1 MSKRLLGDGTQV
13 DMLDG
18 IIPELLKGLSGSQI
32 SNTISQIIPKI
43 RPIDEQR
50 NSLVDVAQNK
60 IVNDIRAT
68 GTEAS
73 KKLYDSNNLSAADK
87 ANNTKFGQFMSKNDS
102 IAGIANAAAK
112 TIGSA
117 LHSNRTGLQKSDE
130 GALKIRD
137 AQYSVLK
144 KIPVTAP
151 FAKAAEILDNTLGAI
166 TGGLGSAT
174 KADKAL
180 TAIPLVGN
188 TAAIFAG
195 KTDQF
200 KGDIQDINTG
210 DFGGVVSDATRA
222 NELSGV
228 KSVQKNKLNNQIRAA
243 QNNFNMTANIIDFNK
258 RRKDNNIGSDYLS
271 RNLSKYQGNQQLT
284 LAKKGTK
291 LGLDQARRLLQE
303 SKKSNNN
310 LPSGIALNIPGNGI
324 NKAVADTI
332 NIVDKAKGGLTE
344 KEIKDILFE
353 LTASAT
359 GNDEYK
365 FKELVDNN
373 KEYFVDL
380 FNKSGYENYVELI
393 ENNDYENIYKI
404 VQQIFNIQ
412 SFKSGGKI
420 EKENIIPTGALHKN
434 LHNIDDIGIDITK
447 KGIPVVTMDEGGEF
461 KEQIAEVEA
470 AEWTLS
476 LDVTKQIE
484 EYWNNYKESGDDNI
498 AIECGKYL
506 VDQIFNNTRDD
517 DKVIKKTE

>member
-32 SNTISQIIPKI
+32 SNTINQIVPKI
-43 RPIDEQR
+43 RPIEEQR
-50 NSLVDVAQNK
+50 NSLTDAAQNK
-60 IVNDIRAT
+60 VVGEIKSSSPK
-68 GTEAS
+68 GP
-73 KKLYDSNNLSAADK
+73 LSADSRI
-87 ANNTKFGQFMSKNDS
+87 NNSGFGKFIGKNDA
-102 IAGIANAAAK
+102 IIGAANGLVK
-112 TIGSA
+112 TVGDA
-117 LHSNRTGLQKSDE
+117 FHSNRTGLQKPDE

-151 FAKAAEILDNTLGAI
+151 FAKAAELLDNTLGAI

-243 QNNFNMTANIIDFNK
+243 QNDFNMTANIIDFNK

-271 RNLSKYQGNQQLT
+271 RNLSKYQWNQQLT
-284 LAKKGTK
+284 LAKKGVK
-291 LGLDQARRLLQE
+291 FPDLESARNILNSIK
-303 SKKSNNN
+303 SK
-310 LPSGIALNIPGNGI
+310 
-324 NKAVADTI
+324 D
-332 NIVDKAKGGLTE
+332 
-344 KEIKDILFE
+344 
-353 LTASAT
+353 
-359 GNDEYK
+359 
-365 FKELVDNN
+365 
-373 KEYFVDL
+373 
-380 FNKSGYENYVELI
+380 
-393 ENNDYENIYKI
+393 
-404 VQQIFNIQ
+404 IQ

-434 LHNIDDIGIDITK
+434 LHHIDDIGIDITK

>member
-1 MSKRLLGDGTQV
+1 MSNDPINYKLLGDGSMAPIFRGV
-13 DMLDG
+13 LDG
-18 IIPELLKGLSGSQI
+18 ISPELVSG
-32 SNTISQIIPKI
+32 ISQKLISRQPDKVIPKLSKEAAKLSTGSDNALTDPDKN
-43 RPIDEQR
+43 PI
-50 NSLVDVAQNK
+50 
-60 IVNDIRAT
+60 IGDIRES
-68 GTEAS
+68 GKSAS
-73 KKLYDSNNLSAADK
+73 LENLSASAK
-87 ANNTKFGQFMSKNDS
+87 VNNSGFGKFMGKNEGIIGVANGLV
-102 IAGIANAAAK
+102 K
-112 TIGSA
+112 TVGNSF
-117 LHSNRTGLQKSDE
+117 HNNRTGLQKPDE

-151 FAKAAEILDNTLGAI
+151 FAKAAELLDNTLGAI

-180 TAIPLVGN
+180 AAIPLVGN

-210 DFGGVVSDATRA
+210 DFGGVVSDATSA

-243 QNNFNMTANIIDFNK
+243 QNDFNMTANIIDFNK

-284 LAKKGTK
+284 LAKKGVK
-291 LGLDQARRLLQE
+291 FPDLESARNILNSIK
-303 SKKSNNN
+303 SK
-310 LPSGIALNIPGNGI
+310 
-324 NKAVADTI
+324 D
-332 NIVDKAKGGLTE
+332 
-344 KEIKDILFE
+344 
-353 LTASAT
+353 
-359 GNDEYK
+359 
-365 FKELVDNN
+365 
-373 KEYFVDL
+373 
-380 FNKSGYENYVELI
+380 
-393 ENNDYENIYKI
+393 
-404 VQQIFNIQ
+404 IQ

-434 LHNIDDIGIDITK
+434 LHHIDDIGIDITK

-484 EYWNNYKESGDDNI
+484 EYWNNYKESGDENI

>member
-50 NSLVDVAQNK
+50 NSLVDAAQNK
-60 IVNDIRAT
+60 VVNDIKAT

-73 KKLYDSNNLSAADK
+73 KKLYDYNNLSAADK
-87 ANNTKFGQFMSKNDS
+87 VNNTKFGQFMSKNDS
-102 IAGIANAAAK
+102 IVGVANAAAK
-112 TIGSA
+112 TIGNA
-117 LHSNRTGLQKSDE
+117 LHSNRTGLQKSDA
-130 GALKIRD
+130 GALAIRD

-174 KADKAL
+174 EVDKFL
-180 TAIPLVGN
+180 TKIPLLGN

-195 KTDQF
+195 KTDTF

-210 DFGGVVSDATRA
+210 DFGGTVADSTRA
-222 NELSGV
+222 QDLSGV
-228 KSVQKNKLNNQIRAA
+228 KSVAKNKLNKQIRSAQHDFTLAA
-243 QNNFNMTANIIDFNK
+243 DAIDYNK
-258 RRKDNNIGSDYLS
+258 LRLNNNIDLQSAI
-271 RNLSKYQGNQQLT
+271 LSKYYQGNQRIMLS
-284 LAKKGTK
+284 KKGSK
-291 LGLDQARRLLQE
+291 FPELDAVREILE
-303 SKKSNNN
+303 SSKVK
-310 LPSGIALNIPGNGI
+310 
-324 NKAVADTI
+324 
-332 NIVDKAKGGLTE
+332 
-344 KEIKDILFE
+344 
-353 LTASAT
+353 
-359 GNDEYK
+359 
-365 FKELVDNN
+365 
-373 KEYFVDL
+373 
-380 FNKSGYENYVELI
+380 
-393 ENNDYENIYKI
+393 
-404 VQQIFNIQ
+404 
-412 SFKSGGKI
+412 SFKSGGKV

-434 LHNIDDIGIDITK
+434 LHHIDDIGIDITK

-461 KEQIAEVEA
+461 KEQVAEVES

-484 EYWNNYKESGDDNI
+484 EYWQNYKESGDDNI

-506 VDQIFNNTRDD
+506 VDQIFNNTIDD

>member
-1 MSKRLLGDGTQV
+1 MSNDPINYKLLGDGSMAPIFRGV
-13 DMLDG
+13 LDG
-18 IIPELLKGLSGSQI
+18 ISPELVSG
-32 SNTISQIIPKI
+32 ISQKLISRQPDKVIPKLS
-43 RPIDEQR
+43 REAAKLSTGSDNALTDPDKNPIIGDMRESGKSA
-50 NSLVDVAQNK
+50 SL
-60 IVNDIRAT
+60 
-68 GTEAS
+68 E
-73 KKLYDSNNLSAADK
+73 NLSASAK
-87 ANNTKFGQFMSKNDS
+87 VNNSGFGKFIGKNDA
-102 IAGIANAAAK
+102 IIGAANGLVK
-112 TIGSA
+112 TVGDA
-117 LHSNRTGLQKSDE
+117 FHSNRTGLQKADE
-130 GALKIRD
+130 GALKVRD

-144 KIPVTAP
+144 KIPITAP
-151 FAKAAEILDNTLGAI
+151 FAKAAELLDNTLGAI

-243 QNNFNMTANIIDFNK
+243 QNDFNMTANIIDFNK
-258 RRKDNNIGSDYLS
+258 RRKENNIGSDYLS

-291 LGLDQARRLLQE
+291 FPDLESARNILNSIK
-303 SKKSNNN
+303 SK
-310 LPSGIALNIPGNGI
+310 
-324 NKAVADTI
+324 D
-332 NIVDKAKGGLTE
+332 
-344 KEIKDILFE
+344 
-353 LTASAT
+353 
-359 GNDEYK
+359 
-365 FKELVDNN
+365 
-373 KEYFVDL
+373 
-380 FNKSGYENYVELI
+380 
-393 ENNDYENIYKI
+393 
-404 VQQIFNIQ
+404 IQ

-434 LHNIDDIGIDITK
+434 LHHIEEANPELEGKITK
-447 KGIPVVTMDEGGEF
+447 KGIPVGTYEDGGEF
-461 KEQIAEVEA
+461 NQCAEVES

-484 EYWNNYKESGDDNI
+484 DYWDNYKESDEDNI

>member
-1 MSKRLLGDGTQV
+1 MSKKLLGDGTQV

-32 SNTISQIIPKI
+32 SNTINQIVPKV
-43 RPIDEQR
+43 RPIEEQR
-50 NSLVDVAQNK
+50 NSLTDASQNK
-60 IVNDIRAT
+60 VIGEIKSSIPKEPISASAKVNNS
-68 GTEAS
+68 GFG
-73 KKLYDSNNLSAADK
+73 
-87 ANNTKFGQFMSKNDS
+87 KFMGKNDA
-102 IAGIANAAAK
+102 IIGAANGLVK
-112 TIGSA
+112 TVGDA
-117 LHSNRTGLQKSDE
+117 FHSNRTGLQKSDE

-144 KIPVTAP
+144 KIPITAP
-151 FAKAAEILDNTLGAI
+151 FAKAAELLDNTLGAI

-243 QNNFNMTANIIDFNK
+243 QNDFNMTANIIDFNK

-284 LAKKGTK
+284 LAKKGVK
-291 LGLDQARRLLQE
+291 FPDLESARNILNSIK
-303 SKKSNNN
+303 SK
-310 LPSGIALNIPGNGI
+310 
-324 NKAVADTI
+324 D
-332 NIVDKAKGGLTE
+332 
-344 KEIKDILFE
+344 
-353 LTASAT
+353 
-359 GNDEYK
+359 
-365 FKELVDNN
+365 
-373 KEYFVDL
+373 
-380 FNKSGYENYVELI
+380 
-393 ENNDYENIYKI
+393 
-404 VQQIFNIQ
+404 IQ

-434 LHNIDDIGIDITK
+434 LHHIEEANPELEGKITK
-447 KGIPVVTMDEGGEF
+447 KGIPVGTYEDGGEF
-461 KEQIAEVEA
+461 LQNAEIESG
-470 AEWTLS
+470 EIIYS

-484 EYWNNYKESGDDNI
+484 EYCNNYKESGDDNI

>member
-32 SNTISQIIPKI
+32 SNTINQIVPKV
-43 RPIDEQR
+43 RPIEEQR
-50 NSLVDVAQNK
+50 NSLTDAAQNK
-60 IVNDIRAT
+60 VIGEIKSSIPKEPISASAKVNNS
-68 GTEAS
+68 GFG
-73 KKLYDSNNLSAADK
+73 
-87 ANNTKFGQFMSKNDS
+87 KFMGKNDA
-102 IAGIANAAAK
+102 IIGVANGLVQTVGDAF
-112 TIGSA
+112 
-117 LHSNRTGLQKSDE
+117 HSNRTGLQKPDE

-144 KIPVTAP
+144 KIPITAP
-151 FAKAAEILDNTLGAI
+151 FAKAAELLDNTLGAI

-243 QNNFNMTANIIDFNK
+243 QNDFNMTANIIDFNK

-271 RNLSKYQGNQQLT
+271 RNLRKYQGNQQLT
-284 LAKKGTK
+284 LAKKGVK
-291 LGLDQARRLLQE
+291 FPDLESARNILNSIK
-303 SKKSNNN
+303 SK
-310 LPSGIALNIPGNGI
+310 
-324 NKAVADTI
+324 D
-332 NIVDKAKGGLTE
+332 
-344 KEIKDILFE
+344 
-353 LTASAT
+353 
-359 GNDEYK
+359 
-365 FKELVDNN
+365 
-373 KEYFVDL
+373 
-380 FNKSGYENYVELI
+380 
-393 ENNDYENIYKI
+393 
-404 VQQIFNIQ
+404 IQ

-434 LHNIDDIGIDITK
+434 LHHIDDIGIDITK

-484 EYWNNYKESGDDNI
+484 EYWNNYKESGDYNI